1 MRIPT
6 SANHPAESIPSGAP
20 PEINHCAHPPKA
32 SRILLYTSLS
42 ATFQLS
48 ELCVFPVEIAQ
59 LKIFDFTGDAA
70 DFPSTAW
77 RIFSYTLGTA
87 TKTVGFTV
95 FIAA

>member
-1 MRIPT
+1 
-6 SANHPAESIPSGAP
+6 
-20 PEINHCAHPPKA
+20 
-32 SRILLYTSLS
+32 LS

-48 ELCVFPVEIAQ
+48 EFGVFPARISALCVFPVEIAQ

-70 DFPSTAW
+70 DFPSTAC

-95 FIAA
+95 FIAAAN